1 MHNTSIP
8 LSTPVHNTLFSEPLR
23 TQTKSSFYTLSGF
36 KCLICRYYENAND
49 QWMEQKIFAL
59 SNWLHKVKSSLPT
72 MTCLTKNI
80 CSFFL
85 SLRLPLFLNQSLL
98 QFEDSQW
105 IFYVIF
111 LFWLRT
117 SSVVI
122 MFYFSFFA
130 TLFFPILWWMS
141 WYHWC
146 SISFSSLLTIQHAEK
161 FNLSTKIYSN
171 FQIFKINCLQSLWVS
186 YFLFNQS

>member
-1 MHNTSIP
+1 MKMQMISGWNKKFLHWVTDYTRSKVLSPQWPVWPKTSA
-8 LSTPVHNTLFSEPLR
+8 LFFS
-23 TQTKSSFYTLSGF
+23 LSGF
-36 KCLICRYYENAND
+36 H
-49 QWMEQKIFAL
+49 F
-59 SNWLHKVKSSLPT
+59 
-72 MTCLTKNI
+72 
-80 CSFFL
+80 
-85 SLRLPLFLNQSLL
+85 FLNQSLL

-122 MFYFSFFA
+122 MFYFF
-130 TLFFPILWWMS
+130 
-141 WYHWC
+141 
-146 SISFSSLLTIQHAEK
+146 SLLLYFSLFYYGWADTIGAALVSLHFWLFNMLKSLTWVQK
-161 FNLSTKIYSN
+161 FSNSN

>member
-1 MHNTSIP
+1 MKMQMISGWNKKILHWVTDYTRSKVLSPQWPVWPKTSA
-8 LSTPVHNTLFSEPLR
+8 LFFS
-23 TQTKSSFYTLSGF
+23 LSGF
-36 KCLICRYYENAND
+36 H
-49 QWMEQKIFAL
+49 F
-59 SNWLHKVKSSLPT
+59 
-72 MTCLTKNI
+72 
-80 CSFFL
+80 
-85 SLRLPLFLNQSLL
+85 FLNQSLL

-122 MFYFSFFA
+122 VFYFFFS
-130 TLFFPILWWMS
+130 LLLYFSLLWMS

-161 FNLSTKIYSN
+161 FNLSTKI
-171 FQIFKINCLQSLWVS
+171 FKFLKLIVCSHCECLTSFSIKASKFIRSLS
-186 YFLFNQS
+186 FKPKN

>member
-49 QWMEQKIFAL
+49 QWMEQKNFAL

-85 SLRLPLFLNQSLL
+85 SLRLPLFFKPVIVAVWRQPVNFLCHIFILI
-98 QFEDSQW
+98 EDKLCS
-105 IFYVIF
+105 YHV
-111 LFWLRT
+111 LF
-117 SSVVI
+117 
-122 MFYFSFFA
+122 FFFA
-130 TLFFPILWWMS
+130 TLFFPILLWMS

-161 FNLSTKIYSN
+161 FSLSTKIFKFKFSN
-171 FQIFKINCLQSLWVS
+171 FLN
-186 YFLFNQS
+186 

>member
-85 SLRLPLFLNQSLL
+85 SLRLPLFFLNQSLL

-122 MFYFSFFA
+122 MFYFFFFA
-130 TLFFPILWWMS
+130 TLFFPILLWMS

-161 FNLSTKIYSN
+161 FNLSTKIFKFKFSN
-171 FQIFKINCLQSLWVS
+171 F
-186 YFLFNQS
+186 

>member
-85 SLRLPLFLNQSLL
+85 SLSGFHFFLNQSLL

-122 MFYFSFFA
+122 VFYFFF
-130 TLFFPILWWMS
+130 LCYFIFPYFIMDEL
-141 WYHWC
+141 
-146 SISFSSLLTIQHAEK
+146 IPLVQH
-161 FNLSTKIYSN
+161 
-171 FQIFKINCLQSLWVS
+171 
-186 YFLFNQS
+186 

>member
-85 SLRLPLFLNQSLL
+85 SLRLPLF
-98 QFEDSQW
+98 FKP
-105 IFYVIF
+105 VIVAVWRQPVNF
-111 LFWLRT
+111 FCHILFWLRT

-122 MFYFSFFA
+122 VFYFFF
-130 TLFFPILWWMS
+130 LCYFIFPYFMMDELIPLV
-141 WYHWC
+141 
-146 SISFSSLLTIQHAEK
+146 QH
-161 FNLSTKIYSN
+161 
-171 FQIFKINCLQSLWVS
+171 
-186 YFLFNQS
+186 

>member
-85 SLRLPLFLNQSLL
+85 SLRLPLFFKPVIVAVWRQPVNFLCHIFILIEDKLCSYHVFFFFLCYFIFPYYGWADTIGAALVSLH
-98 QFEDSQW
+98 
-105 IFYVIF
+105 
-111 LFWLRT
+111 FWLFNMLK
-117 SSVVI
+117 SLAWEQK
-122 MFYFSFFA
+122 FS
-130 TLFFPILWWMS
+130 
-141 WYHWC
+141 
-146 SISFSSLLTIQHAEK
+146 
-161 FNLSTKIYSN
+161 NSN
-171 FQIFKINCLQSLWVS
+171 FQIF
-186 YFLFNQS
+186 

>member
-23 TQTKSSFYTLSGF
+23 AQTKSSFYTLSGF

-85 SLRLPLFLNQSLL
+85 SLRLPLFFLNQSLL

-122 MFYFSFFA
+122 MFYFF
-130 TLFFPILWWMS
+130 
-141 WYHWC
+141 
-146 SISFSSLLTIQHAEK
+146 SLLLYFSLFYYGWADTIGAALVSLHFWL
-161 FNLSTKIYSN
+161 FNMLKSLAWVQTF
-171 FQIFKINCLQSLWVS
+171 FQIF
-186 YFLFNQS
+186 